1 MGLDV
6 DRALG
11 LDVDLALGLDVD
23 LALGLDMALGLDV
36 DRDLGLDALLETRR
50 NKQKRPI
57 EETVIACGSTYL
69 ILLVRLNSVLNRL
82 GRFLAQ
88 SIASRLVSGL

>member
-1 MGLDV
+1 M
-6 DRALG
+6 ALG
-11 LDVDLALGLDVD
+11 LDVDLVLGLGLALGLDVD
-23 LALGLDMALGLDV
+23 LVLGLGLA
-36 DRDLGLDALLETRR
+36 LGLDALLETRR

-57 EETVIACGSTYL
+57 EETVILLGSTYL
-69 ILLVRLNSVLNRL
+69 TLLVRLNSVLNRF

>member
-1 MGLDV
+1 M
-6 DRALG
+6 ALG
-11 LDVDLALGLDVD
+11 LDVDLVLGLG
-23 LALGLDMALGLDV
+23 LA
-36 DRDLGLDALLETRR
+36 LGLDALLETRR

-57 EETVIACGSTYL
+57 EETVILLGSTYL
-69 ILLVRLNSVLNRL
+69 TLLVRLNSVLNRF

>member
-1 MGLDV
+1 M
-6 DRALG
+6 ALG
-11 LDVDLALGLDVD
+11 LELGLGLDALLGLGLDLGLGLALGL
-23 LALGLDMALGLDV
+23 GLD
-36 DRDLGLDALLETRR
+36 LDALLETRR

-57 EETVIACGSTYL
+57 EDTFIAWGSTYL

-82 GRFLAQ
+82 GRFLTQ

>member
-1 MGLDV
+1 MALGLDV
-6 DRALG
+6 DMALG

-23 LALGLDMALGLDV
+23 LALGLDV

-69 ILLVRLNSVLNRL
+69 ILLVRLNSLLNRL

>member
-6 DRALG
+6 DMALG
-11 LDVDLALGLDVD
+11 LGL
-23 LALGLDMALGLDV
+23 ALGLDV

-57 EETVIACGSTYL
+57 EETVIARGSTYL

>member
-1 MGLDV
+1 M
-6 DRALG
+6 ALG
-11 LDVDLALGLDVD
+11 LDVDLALGLG
-23 LALGLDMALGLDV
+23 LA
-36 DRDLGLDALLETRR
+36 LGLDALLETRR

-57 EETVIACGSTYL
+57 EETVILLGSTYL
-69 ILLVRLNSVLNRL
+69 TLLVRLNSVLNRF

>member
-1 MGLDV
+1 M
-6 DRALG
+6 ALG
-11 LDVDLALGLDVD
+11 LDVDLALGLG
-23 LALGLDMALGLDV
+23 LALGLDVDLALGLDV

>member
-1 MGLDV
+1 M
-6 DRALG
+6 
-11 LDVDLALGLDVD
+11 DLP
-23 LALGLDMALGLDV
+23 
-36 DRDLGLDALLETRR
+36 LGLDALLETRR

-57 EETVIACGSTYL
+57 EETVIASGSTYL

-82 GRFLAQ
+82 GRILTQ